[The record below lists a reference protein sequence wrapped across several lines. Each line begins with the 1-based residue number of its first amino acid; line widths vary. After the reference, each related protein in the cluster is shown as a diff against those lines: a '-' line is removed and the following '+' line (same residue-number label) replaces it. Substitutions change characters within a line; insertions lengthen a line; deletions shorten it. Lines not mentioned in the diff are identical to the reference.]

1 MTSKPSFVIAAV
13 LISAVAVVQLV
24 RALAGW
30 SVVVTGFSV
39 PVWVSYVVAGLLGL
53 LAIFLWR
60 DLR

>member
-1 MTSKPSFVIAAV
+1 MRPKPSFVIAAV